1 MQVFLKSFL
10 FGCTAFALT
19 GVFCLSTAQQARAD
33 VSPQFRQKLERQ
45 YQSGNIPRPQKDMSM
60 DEKMAIRKKQQQLYE
75 DQQRKQ
81 AQAQAQ
87 AEAQARAAQ
96 QSRQDEFKE
105 KRVRN
110 GWNDSR
116 GNSFYE
122 SDGRGYDSRPMQDR
136 YERTYDYCRDR
147 WGRGSDFRRC
157 MEDNGMIRRDRHYR
171 DDDDR
176 RRFFPW

>member
-105 KRVRN
+105 KIKGDEICKTEYRKLRF
-110 GWNDSR
+110 GRKGDS
-116 GNSFYE
+116 
-122 SDGRGYDSRPMQDR
+122 DKPPKSRPPNPLKG
-136 YERTYDYCRDR
+136 E
-147 WGRGSDFRRC
+147 
-157 MEDNGMIRRDRHYR
+157 
-171 DDDDR
+171 
-176 RRFFPW
+176 

>member
-10 FGCTAFALT
+10 FGCTAFALI
-19 GVFCLSTAQQARAD
+19 GAFCLSTVQQARAD

-81 AQAQAQ
+81 AQAQA
-87 AEAQARAAQ
+87 EAQARAAQ
-96 QSRQDEFKE
+96 QARQDEFKE
-105 KRVRN
+105 KKVRD

-116 GNSFYE
+116 SRGYYDS
-122 SDGRGYDSRPMQDR
+122 GRRGYDSDPRQDR
-136 YERTYDYCRDR
+136 YDRTYEYCQRM
-147 WGRGSDFRRC
+147 WGRGSDFRHC
-157 MEDNGMIRRDRHYR
+157 MEDNGMIRRDRYR

>member
-10 FGCTAFALT
+10 FGCTAFALI
-19 GVFCLSTAQQARAD
+19 GAFCLSTAQQARAD

-105 KRVRN
+105 KRVRD

-116 GNSFYE
+116 SNSFYE
-122 SDGRGYDSRPMQDR
+122 SDGRGY
-136 YERTYDYCRDR
+136 
-147 WGRGSDFRRC
+147 
-157 MEDNGMIRRDRHYR
+157 
-171 DDDDR
+171 
-176 RRFFPW
+176 